1 MTRGDAMR
9 IALAHADRPA
19 TQGRNLTLASRSWPA
34 SQPIRA
40 AHRYAWGSPTR
51 HPPGRSALQPAPA
64 GRQPAAGTF
73 ATTPEHRMSRTLA
86 VLMDPIDAIR
96 PYKDTTFAMLLEA
109 QRRGY
114 RLLYMTHGD
123 LALRDGSPWARLAPL
138 TVRDQ
143 RHDWFTLGD
152 AAWRALA
159 GIDFVFARKDP
170 PVDAQ
175 FIYDTMVLELA
186 QRAGVAV
193 VNDPRGLRDAN
204 EKLFALHFP
213 DCCAPTMVARDAAE
227 LKRFTAEHGEVVL
240 KPLDGMGG
248 RSIFRSRHGDPNLNV
263 ILETL
268 TGNGCNFAIAQKFI
282 PEISAGD
289 KRILVIDGEPVPY
302 ALARIPQGDDFRGNL
317 AAGGKG
323 VGVPLSA
330 RDRQIADTVGP
341 ELVRRGMRFV
351 GLDVIGDWLTEV
363 NVTSPTCV
371 RELDAQFGLNIAGQ
385 LFDRLEATTPA

>member
-1 MTRGDAMR
+1 M
-9 IALAHADRPA
+9 P
-19 TQGRNLTLASRSWPA
+19 
-34 SQPIRA
+34 
-40 AHRYAWGSPTR
+40 
-51 HPPGRSALQPAPA
+51 
-64 GRQPAAGTF
+64 
-73 ATTPEHRMSRTLA
+73 RTLA
-86 VLMDPIDAIR
+86 VLMDPIAAIR
-96 PYKDTTFAMLLEA
+96 PKKDTTLAMLLEA

-114 RLLYMTHGD
+114 IVLYMTQGD
-123 LALRDGSPWARLAPL
+123 LAVRDGHAWARLAPL
-138 TVRDQ
+138 SVRDDP
-143 RHDWFTLGD
+143 HDWFSLGP
-152 AAWRALA
+152 AQWRELA
-159 GIDFVFARKDP
+159 GIDIVLARKDP

-186 QRAGVAV
+186 QRVGVAV

-204 EKLFALHFP
+204 EKLFSLQFP
-213 DCCAPTMVARDAAE
+213 QCCPPTAIARDAAE
-227 LKRFTAEHGEVVL
+227 LKRFVAEHGEVVL

-268 TGNGCNFAIAQKFI
+268 TGNGHGFAIAQKFI

-289 KRILVIDGEPVPY
+289 KRILMIDGEPVPY

-323 VGVPLSA
+323 VGVPLSD
-330 RDRQIADTVGP
+330 RDRWIAAQVGP

-351 GLDVIGDWLTEV
+351 GLDVIGDWLTEI

-371 RELDAQFGLNIAGQ
+371 RELDAAFGLNIAGQ
-385 LFDRLEATTPA
+385 LFDRLEAAAAA